1 MPSKRQEID
10 WVTFTI
16 ALGIVLLVAALLV
29 IFPEAGGETIASLFS
44 FLTKRLGWLYIVGA
58 LGGFLVLVVLALSPL
73 RKIRFGDADEAPH
86 YSTFSWAGMLFS
98 TGIGTA
104 LLYWGTIEWIEYYL
118 APPFGLESKSPEA
131 LRWAMSYGM
140 FHWGILGWVF
150 YALPAV
156 CLCFSYHVA
165 KRPSPSL
172 ADSCAP
178 LLRGYVHR
186 WPGRLINALF
196 MIGLVGAASTGL
208 GLTTPLITETFSA
221 LFGIEPSFNLTLAAI
236 ALVVL
241 LIAISVSLGLDQG
254 IKRLSNINLF
264 LVFLLLGLVYF
275 LGAPGPIAR
284 QGVESVRF
292 MFANF
297 PQMSGIFYPG
307 SNQEFVES
315 WTVFYWAWWLAFGPF
330 VGMFICKISGG
341 RTLGQVMWGVL
352 GFGTLGC
359 TICFVVFG
367 GYASYLQHETGVDL
381 VATFSENKHTVVI
394 QMLTTL
400 PMGKWILPLF
410 LLLCVTFAATTYDSA
425 SYTLAASATKRLPV
439 DQDPARWHRVVW
451 AIALGV
457 LPLTL
462 LSLDR
467 QSEVLVAL
475 QTASIVV
482 SIPMMLV
489 VLLMIISFGVALV
502 KRRQLGGD

>member
-1 MPSKRQEID
+1 MC
-10 WVTFTI
+10 
-16 ALGIVLLVAALLV
+16 ALVGLFVLL
-29 IFPEAGGETIASLFS
+29 G
-44 FLTKRLGWLYIVGA
+44 
-58 LGGFLVLVVLALSPL
+58 LALSPL
-73 RKIRFGDADEAPH
+73 RKIRFGDADQAPH

-104 LLYWGTIEWIEYYL
+104 VLYWGTIEWMEYYL
-118 APPFGLESKSPEA
+118 APPFGLEAKSPEA
-131 LRWAMSYGM
+131 LQWAMSYGM

-156 CLCFSYHVA
+156 CLCYSYHVA

-172 ADSCAP
+172 AESCAP
-178 LLRGYVHR
+178 LLRDRVHR
-186 WPGRLINALF
+186 WPGRVINGIF
-196 MIGLVGAASTGL
+196 MVGLVGAASTGL
-208 GLTTPLITETFSA
+208 GLTTPLITEASGA
-221 LFGIEPSFNLTLAAI
+221 LFGFEPSFGLTLAAI
-236 ALVVL
+236 GVVVL

-254 IKRLSNINLF
+254 IKRLSNTNLV
-264 LVFLLLGLVYF
+264 LMFLLLGLIFV

-284 QGVESVRF
+284 QGVDSVGF
-292 MFANF
+292 MFAKF
-297 PQMSGIFYPG
+297 PEMSGIFYPG

-341 RTLGQVMWGVL
+341 RTLGQVIWGVL
-352 GFGTLGC
+352 GFGSLGC
-359 TICFVVFG
+359 TLCFVVFG
-367 GYASYLQHETGVDL
+367 GYASYLEHETGAGL
-381 VATFSENKHTVVI
+381 VSTFSENKHAVVV
-394 QMLTTL
+394 QMLMGL

-425 SYTLAASATKRLPV
+425 SYTLAAAATKRLPV

-462 LSLDR
+462 LSLER
-467 QSEVLVAL
+467 QTQVLVAL

-482 SIPMMLV
+482 SLPMMLV
-489 VLLMIISFGVALV
+489 GLLMVISLGLALG
-502 KRRQLGGD
+502 RGR